1 MGLCSIKFCE
11 VASEHGGTLMMRG
24 LVPVEGTT
32 TKASL
37 NEGEQRLDFKSENIW
52 CFTNNGKFIKK
63 DTLRPQVPHEIHEG
77 FFQPPKRWGENNP

>member
-1 MGLCSIKFCE
+1 MSLKKWPSRAPLQLNPPSPQIGEKHHVVKQPWQKLQAYYVGLCSIKFCE

-37 NEGEQRLDFKSENIW
+37 NEGEQI
-52 CFTNNGKFIKK
+52 C
-63 DTLRPQVPHEIHEG
+63 
-77 FFQPPKRWGENNP
+77 

>member
-1 MGLCSIKFCE
+1 
-11 VASEHGGTLMMRG
+11 MMRG